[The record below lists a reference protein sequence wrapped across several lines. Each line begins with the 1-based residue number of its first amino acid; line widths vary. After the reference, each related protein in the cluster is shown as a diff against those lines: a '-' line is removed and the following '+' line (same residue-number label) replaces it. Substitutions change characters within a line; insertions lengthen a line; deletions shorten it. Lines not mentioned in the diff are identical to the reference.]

1 MLASETHSLTPSVAV
16 KNRFRLAHL
25 NHEFAKKAEYRHQ
38 QLGRKKCHERV
49 QQALN
54 EKLEA
59 KDRHSLNQYDLDF
72 NSAIES
78 ETERLIALK
87 TQLTKSLG
95 LLAVEVKEV
104 EKKLNPLK
112 ENARVLEI
120 EMEAMRKRKLKI
132 FDQQKEMKSKTDAAK
147 LLVEKLRKDLEV
159 EKSLHKMEIETVSAG
174 ISQHTGRIFEKTSVN
189 SEKHFF

>member
-1 MLASETHSLTPSVAV
+1 MLASETHSLTPSVVV

-38 QLGRKKCHERV
+38 QLGRKKCLERV

-59 KDRHSLNQYDLDF
+59 KDRHSLNQYDLDY

-87 TQLTKSLG
+87 TQLTKSLALTVG
-95 LLAVEVKEV
+95 EVKEI
-104 EKKLNPLK
+104 ETKFNPLN
-112 ENARVLEI
+112 ENARKLEI
-120 EMEAMRKRKLKI
+120 AEFCETMADGKNAI
-132 FDQQKEMKSKTDAAK
+132 SDD
-147 LLVEKLRKDLEV
+147 
-159 EKSLHKMEIETVSAG
+159 SLQIV
-174 ISQHTGRIFEKTSVN
+174 FW
-189 SEKHFF
+189 